1 MTNLGEKLTDEE
13 VDEMIREADIDGGNI
28 PIPHLLSSFFCFSRW
43 SSQLR
48 RIRYNDD
55 FEIIVTK
62 DVIIHHY
69 ILPKYLFFFFFLFVC
84 HRCCVHVC
92 YFRLFILLFFLSLS
106 CLFFFC
112 FQNYL
117 LFNADSHTCLLSLC
131 HRRTHT
137 HTHTLH
143 TLVLENDLC
152 LFFLSFLFA
161 PFSSSYH

>member
-1 MTNLGEKLTDEE
+1 
-13 VDEMIREADIDGGNI
+13 MIREADIDGGNI

-69 ILPKYLFFFFFLFVC
+69 ILPKYLFFFFFFLFVC